1 VVTTIILTTVGNRP
15 RRGSRVVLA
24 SAQFAKRRTA
34 ADRVIAMDEALVA
47 LTAFGLIL
55 PVELPDKTFVA
66 TLVLSTRYP
75 PLPVWLG
82 VIAAFAVQCVVAVAA
97 GTLISRLPDRPVE
110 LVAAALFAVGAAILF
125 RSARKGDNEEEQE
138 REYAERLSGSK
149 RGLRAAGASFLVL
162 FTAEW
167 GDLSQLLTAGLV
179 ASGNP
184 PVPVFIGSWVALVV
198 VSGLAVLL
206 GRWLLKRVRLSIVR
220 YVAAVVCAVLAVITT
235 IGAFAG

>member
-1 VVTTIILTTVGNRP
+1 
-15 RRGSRVVLA
+15 
-24 SAQFAKRRTA
+24 
-34 ADRVIAMDEALVA
+34 MDAVLVA
-47 LTAFGLIL
+47 LTAFVLIL

-82 VIAAFAVQCVVAVAA
+82 VITAFGVQCLVAVAA
-97 GTLISRLPDRPVE
+97 GSLISRLPDRPVE
-110 LVAAALFAVGAAILF
+110 LVAAALFAIGAAVLF
-125 RSARKGDNEEEQE
+125 RGARKSRSQEEEQE
-138 REYAERLSGSK
+138 QDQERVYAERATDAK

-184 PVPVFIGSWVALVV
+184 PVPVFFGSWLALVV

-220 YVAAVVCAVLAVITT
+220 YIAAVVCAVLAVVTA

>member
-1 VVTTIILTTVGNRP
+1 V
-15 RRGSRVVLA
+15 
-24 SAQFAKRRTA
+24 SAQFAKRYA
-34 ADRVIAMDEALVA
+34 VADRVIAMDAVLVA
-47 LTAFGLIL
+47 LTAFVLIL

-82 VIAAFAVQCVVAVAA
+82 VIAAFAVQCLVAVAA
-97 GTLISRLPDRPVE
+97 GSLISRLPDRPVA
-110 LVAAALFAVGAAILF
+110 LVAAALFAIGAIVLFVGAR
-125 RSARKGDNEEEQE
+125 RSTDTDEEEQE
-138 REYAERLSGSK
+138 RQYELKVADPK

-179 ASGNP
+179 ARGSQ
-184 PVPVFIGSWVALVV
+184 PVPVFIGSWLALVV

-220 YVAAVVCAVLAVITT
+220 YVAAVVCAVLAVITAV
-235 IGAFAG
+235 GAFAG

>member
-1 VVTTIILTTVGNRP
+1 
-15 RRGSRVVLA
+15 
-24 SAQFAKRRTA
+24 
-34 ADRVIAMDEALVA
+34 MDAVLVA
-47 LTAFGLIL
+47 LTAFALIL

-82 VIAAFAVQCVVAVAA
+82 VIAAFGVQCLVAVAA
-97 GTLISRLPDRPVE
+97 GSLISRLPDRPVE
-110 LVAAALFAVGAAILF
+110 LVAAALFAIGAAVLF
-125 RSARKGDNEEEQE
+125 RGARKSSNREQE
-138 REYAERLSGSK
+138 QQQEQDQERVYAERATDPK

-184 PVPVFIGSWVALVV
+184 PVPVFFGSWLALVV

-220 YVAAVVCAVLAVITT
+220 YIAAVVCAVLAVVTA